1 MDFLKEIEKI
11 GLSEDEYKDCLQDI
25 QDKVF
30 GLNDLEWGEI
40 KEKYNLPM
48 SIDSLRKSNSLPFG
62 GAFVAEYLKKDN
74 IDCPNTFVEQM
85 DKIRKEKQKLSDERT
100 ALRKLS
106 REDARAEENFNILAN
121 LIRENGQNTF
131 EPIQI
136 DLEDYGNDIIACI
149 SDLHIGLDA
158 DSMFGKYNSDIAK
171 QRMIQ
176 YIVEI
181 IKIQRMH
188 NSQNIYLACL
198 GDLISGNIHPTVRLE
213 NREDAVTQ
221 VQMAGELLA
230 AFVYELSKHFNNVY
244 IADVPGNHS
253 RLGLKDE
260 CLRDERLDDLI
271 IWYMKAKLEVL
282 KNVHFIE
289 EKYDATIS
297 AMNIRGN
304 EYLLAHGDFDRFSEA
319 GINKLIAFLGHKPAA
334 LFVGHLHHCSF
345 DDINDVKMIRSGS
358 FAGTCDDYTVSKRL
372 YSKPSQMVCI
382 ADEDGIKAMYPV
394 ILK

>member
-1 MDFLKEIEKI
+1 MDFIKEIEKI
-11 GLSEDEYKDCLQDI
+11 GLSEEEYKDCLQDI
-25 QDKVF
+25 HDKVF

-48 SIDSLRKSNSLPFG
+48 SIDSLRKSNSIPFG
-62 GAFVAEYLKKDN
+62 GAFVAEYTHKDTVKY
-74 IDCPNTFVEQM
+74 PNTYVEQM

-106 REDARAEENFNILAN
+106 RDDARGEENLSILAD
-121 LIRENGQNTF
+121 LIKENGRNTF
-131 EPIQI
+131 EPINVR
-136 DLEDYGNDIIACI
+136 LEDHGNDIIACI
-149 SDLHIGLDA
+149 SDFHLGIDA

-171 QRMIQ
+171 DRLIQ

-188 NSQNIYLACL
+188 KSQNIYLTLL

-221 VQMAGELLA
+221 VQMAGELLS
-230 AFVYELSKHFNNVY
+230 AFAYELSKHFNNVY

-271 IWYMKAKLEVL
+271 VWYMKAKLEVL
-282 KNVHFIE
+282 NNVYFIE

-304 EYLLAHGDFDRFSEA
+304 EYWLAHGDYDRFSEA
-319 GINKLIAFLGHKPAA
+319 GINKLIAFLGHKPTA

-382 ADEDGIKAMYPV
+382 VDEYGIKAMYPV
-394 ILK
+394 MLK